1 MADKIIKTESKAYGY
16 NYASL
21 TDIVRQGFELPKM
34 KTGTENEKEY
44 VYYYDKE
51 IKEWIRGAEIVVPQ
65 MESMN
70 AAQQYGSALTYA
82 RRYTTLMALSL
93 TSGDDSN
100 LETTEKMFDEPSKK
114 DLVNEFTKLYS
125 NEEQSKIL
133 NGYKILSAMDLD
145 TEVLKK
151 YINYKKY
158 GNR

>member
-65 MESMN
+65 MKSMN

>member
-1 MADKIIKTESKAYGY
+1 
-16 NYASL
+16 
-21 TDIVRQGFELPKM
+21 
-34 KTGTENEKEY
+34 
-44 VYYYDKE
+44 
-51 IKEWIRGAEIVVPQ
+51 
-65 MESMN
+65 
-70 AAQQYGSALTYA
+70 
-82 RRYTTLMALSL
+82 MALSL

>member
-21 TDIVRQGFELPKM
+21 TDIVKQGFELPKM

-65 MESMN
+65 MKSMN

-100 LETTEKMFDEPSKK
+100 LETTEKVFDEPNKK

-133 NGYKILSAMDLD
+133 NGYKILSAMDLE

>member
-51 IKEWIRGAEIVVPQ
+51 IKEWVRGAEIVVPQ
-65 MESMN
+65 MKGMN
-70 AAQQYGSALTYA
+70 VAQQYGSALTYA

-100 LETTEKMFDEPSKK
+100 LETTEKAFDEPSKK